1 MNIFKYLFLIPFL
14 AISQVGMTEEV
25 NDTLFVPS
33 VRLGIDISGFARHLI
48 EPETITGEI
57 TLDVEWRKS
66 HFFAIEAGL
75 LEVDVEKETHVYQAD
90 GYFIRIGADFN
101 ILERNPDSPND
112 VLLASLRY
120 GYGKLEHE
128 APFVLIPSPYW
139 GARETV
145 IPAESYQAHWLEA
158 GIGLKT
164 EIWNN
169 IFLGWSLRGR
179 LMISDTSAPAMDPYF
194 ISGFGKSGNNTSLSF
209 HYQLMYRLPLR

>member
-14 AISQVGMTEEV
+14 AISLTAMAEAE

-33 VRLGIDISGFARHLI
+33 LRLGVDVSGFARHLI

-57 TLDVEWRKS
+57 TLDLEWRKS
-66 HFFAIEAGL
+66 HFFVAEGGL
-75 LEVDVEKETHVYQAD
+75 LQVDVEKETHIYQAD

-112 VLLASLRY
+112 VVLLSLRY

-128 APFVLIPSPYW
+128 APFIMIASPYW
-139 GARETV
+139 GNRETA
-145 IPAESYQAHWLEA
+145 ISAESYRAHWLEA

-164 EIWNN
+164 EIWRD
-169 IFLGWSLRGR
+169 IFMGWSLRGR
-179 LMISDTSAPAMDPYF
+179 LMLSDTSSPAMDPYF
-194 ISGFGKSGNNTSLSF
+194 VSGFGKSGNNTNLTL
-209 HYQLMYRLPLR
+209 HYHVMYRVPLR